1 MAAAGGEEAAAVV
14 VVVVVSQSLG
24 RGYLDVDPGHRR
36 YFTAVSTAT
45 TLSLC

>member
-1 MAAAGGEEAAAVV
+1 MAAAGGGEEAAAA

-36 YFTAVSTAT
+36 YFIAVSTAT